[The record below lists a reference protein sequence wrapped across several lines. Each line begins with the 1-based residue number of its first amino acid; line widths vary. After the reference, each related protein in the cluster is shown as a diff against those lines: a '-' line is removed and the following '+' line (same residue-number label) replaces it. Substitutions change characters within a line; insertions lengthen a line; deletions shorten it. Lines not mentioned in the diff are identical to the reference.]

1 MTDPATRTSRSG
13 RPALFRAAVACIG
26 VSFFGAHAPAQL
38 LLNEP
43 PEAIRG
49 VTVTERLGE
58 TLPLRL
64 TFMNSD
70 GRMVPLADSFDGT
83 RPVVLALVYYDC
95 PVVCPLVLTRLTES
109 FRQLD
114 YTIGEDYR
122 VVVLSID
129 HTEGPTQSDAA
140 RMRYTSA
147 YGRGAALDAGW
158 RFLTGDPVSVK
169 MLADACGWD
178 FKRLSNGEYSH
189 PAAIMIASP
198 EGKLTRY
205 IYGFDYPPRQMKLS
219 LLDATDG
226 KIAASLGDR
235 LLHFCYR
242 YDPTAGA
249 YSMEAMALMRLAGV
263 LTVVAIAGLIGG
275 LLIAEKV
282 RGGKAPR
289 PGGAALAA

>member
-13 RPALFRAAVACIG
+13 RPSLFRVAVAC
-26 VSFFGAHAPAQL
+26 FGAGLFAAPASAQVL
-38 LLNEP
+38 LSEP

-49 VTVTERLGE
+49 VTVTERLGDS
-58 TLPLRL
+58 LPVRL

-70 GRMVPLADSFDGT
+70 GRMVPLADSFDGK

-140 RMRYTSA
+140 RMRYTST
-147 YGRGAALDAGW
+147 YGRGGEALAEGW

-205 IYGFDYPPRQMKLS
+205 IYGFDYPPRQLKLS

-282 RGGKAPR
+282 RGGKS